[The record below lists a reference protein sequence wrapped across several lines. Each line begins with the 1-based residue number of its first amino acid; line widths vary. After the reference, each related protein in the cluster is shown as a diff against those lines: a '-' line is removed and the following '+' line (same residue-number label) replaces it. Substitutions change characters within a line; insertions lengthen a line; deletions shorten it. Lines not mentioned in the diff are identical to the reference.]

1 MFTIFLY
8 LNRKENTSTFQPL
21 SSPCI
26 WIFCRHFRVEIGI
39 DKTESSVYWRPYFWL
54 TDAWSMRTKFC
65 QFFCTKISKANICM
79 WEFVNGQCYR
89 NDLLTNIYTVFL
101 TMCLEL
107 GSNLN
112 QTETAVKDEMV
123 NLKYYTVLGKS
134 KNWLFC
140 VISRRFWGFVVSIS
154 ARSKNQFLFNFFY
167 FRGIW
172 PSL

>member
-1 MFTIFLY
+1 MFIGG
-8 LNRKENTSTFQPL
+8 RTF
-21 SSPCI
+21 
-26 WIFCRHFRVEIGI
+26 
-39 DKTESSVYWRPYFWL
+39 DWL
-54 TDAWSMRTKFC
+54 MHDQWDP
-65 QFFCTKISKANICM
+65 N
-79 WEFVNGQCYR
+79 FVNSFVQKSLKPTFVCE
-89 NDLLTNIYTVFL
+89 NLLTVPVNVIAMTYWQISMFFL

-107 GSNLN
+107 QGSNLN